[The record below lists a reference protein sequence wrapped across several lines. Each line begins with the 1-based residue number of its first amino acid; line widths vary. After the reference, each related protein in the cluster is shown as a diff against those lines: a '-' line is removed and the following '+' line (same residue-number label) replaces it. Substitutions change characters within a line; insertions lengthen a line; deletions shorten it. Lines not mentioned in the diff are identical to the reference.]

1 MKEYIWEVLIAA
13 DRLGNAVLGGSAD
26 DTISARCGKKINKG
40 GECYLCKY
48 LCKVL
53 DKIDPGHCA
62 KSARGSLSNK

>member
-40 GECYLCKY
+40 DRDWETQ
-48 LCKVL
+48 
-53 DKIDPGHCA
+53 CA
-62 KSARGSLSNK
+62 PNSLYRLYARVQ